1 MGCGRTLPG
10 RLIRRDFWKE
20 WNGRFRDDVRS
31 FMKADNDT
39 VTRIP
44 YRLFGSPDIYGR
56 AQREPEQSIN
66 FVTCHDGFT
75 LNDLLS
81 YNVKHNE
88 LNGEDNCDGMDANLS
103 WNCGLEGSSGDP
115 AIERLRNRM
124 VKNFLALTLLSV
136 GTPMLLMGDEVRR
149 TQRGNNNAYCQDN
162 EISWFDWSLL
172 EKHRDIHRFVKILIE
187 NRRRETERTLLNLTL
202 NQLLARARLECHGVK
217 LHRPDWSNQSHSLAI
232 TASSVSADLDL
243 YLVLNVYWEPLR
255 FELPPVPGAGSGRW
269 RRWLDTFLEAPHD
282 ICAISNAVLV
292 AGASYLVN
300 PRSIVALACIAE

>member
-1 MGCGRTLPG
+1 
-10 RLIRRDFWKE
+10 
-20 WNGRFRDDVRS
+20 
-31 FMKADNDT
+31 MKADNDT

-103 WNCGLEGSSGDP
+103 WNCGLEGPSDDP

-136 GTPMLLMGDEVRR
+136 GTPMLLMGDEVRH

-187 NRRRETERTLLNLTL
+187 NRRRETERTLPNLTL
-202 NQLLARARLECHGVK
+202 NQLLRGLV
-217 LHRPDWSNQSHSLAI
+217 WSAM
-232 TASSVSADLDL
+232 VSNCID
-243 YLVLNVYWEPLR
+243 PT
-255 FELPPVPGAGSGRW
+255 G
-269 RRWLDTFLEAPHD
+269 
-282 ICAISNAVLV
+282 AISLTAWPSPPLQFPLIWICLW
-292 AGASYLVN
+292 S
-300 PRSIVALACIAE
+300 